1 MAVMKT
7 ILLQLVA
14 FLVMIIIVYKIYQFY
29 FEEVTA
35 DETMTTL
42 PILIIVYFVLS
53 AVTTIMAKR
62 DMKT

>member
-1 MAVMKT
+1 MAVVKT
-7 ILLQLVA
+7 FLLQLVA

-42 PILIIVYFVLS
+42 PILIITYFVLS

>member
-1 MAVMKT
+1 MAVMRT